1 MFHMSKQKLIII
13 ATILLD
19 TIGLGIVLPLLPFY
33 VERFTAGALAVTG
46 LFAMYAVCSLL
57 SAPLLGALSDRIGR
71 RPVMLLSIFSSAL
84 GWTLFAAA
92 DSLWMLFVA
101 RAVDGIA
108 AGNIPIAQSYLS
120 DLAKDAKERSHNL
133 GMVGAAFGVGFVV
146 GPAIGAALSK
156 FGYAAP
162 FWAVAFLATL
172 NFLAGLKFLPETNF
186 SRRVKKIQLNPFVQ
200 IREAFAA
207 KDRRAYYLAWSF
219 FALAVGAGQ
228 SIHALFMRDVL
239 GLSESSASLIFT
251 AMGAVMVV
259 NQGFL
264 LKRFWLKMFKEK
276 SLAVWLF
283 PVSALGFV
291 VSILGGVGVFLLGIF
306 IMMLS
311 QSVLRVSMS
320 SLVSSVAK
328 EDERGEALGV
338 LASIMSLAMAVAPIA
353 AGALF
358 ASYPRVPFVFAAAL
372 LLAAFIVMRGCCL
385 KDRLEK

>member
-1 MFHMSKQKLIII
+1 MSKQKLIII
-13 ATILLD
+13 STILLD

-33 VERFTAGALAVTG
+33 VERFSTSVLAVTG

-92 DSLWMLFVA
+92 DSLGMLFVA

-120 DLAKDAKERSHNL
+120 DLAKDAKERAHNL
-133 GMVGAAFGVGFVV
+133 GVVGAAFGIGFVV
-146 GPAIGAALSK
+146 GPAIGAMLSK
-156 FGYAAP
+156 FGATTP
-162 FWAVAFLATL
+162 FWAVAALAAL
-172 NFLAGLKFLPETNF
+172 NLVAGLKLLPETNF
-186 SRRVKKIQLNPFVQ
+186 SRRTKKIRLNPFFQ
-200 IREAFAA
+200 ISQAFRA
-207 KDRRAYYLAWSF
+207 KDRRAYYLAWSL

-239 GLSESSASLIFT
+239 GLSESSASLVFT

-259 NQGFL
+259 NQGLL
-264 LKRFWLKMFKEK
+264 LKRFWLKFFQEK
-276 SLAVWLF
+276 SLAIWLF
-283 PVSALGFV
+283 PVSALGFIL
-291 VSILGGVGVFLLGIF
+291 SILGGVGIFLVGIF
-306 IMMLS
+306 VMMLS

-338 LASIMSLAMAVAPIA
+338 MASIMSLAMAVAPIA

-358 ASYPRVPFVFAAAL
+358 ATYPKVPFVFAAML
-372 LLAAFIVMRGCCL
+372 LLVAFVVMRSCCL
-385 KDRLEK
+385 EESLG